1 VKGRIVMAEDWGS
14 VTLSGR
20 EAHAI
25 ATLLARLSLL
35 LEGERYPNDL
45 LLTYDQVYELGAPDA
60 PPPQQLAAQL
70 REHVSRIEAQ
80 LPADAPSVWPA

>member
-1 VKGRIVMAEDWGS
+1 MADDWGS
-14 VTLSGR
+14 VTLDGR

-45 LLTYDQVYELGAPDA
+45 LLTYDQVEQLGAPHA

-70 REHVSRIEAQ
+70 RDYVSRIEDQ
-80 LPADAPSVWPA
+80 LPEDAPDVWPA